1 MPWKFLPRPPDGRSV
16 PATPPSGAAP
26 TGDAI
31 SPAGR
36 PETVFLAREPVF
48 DGTERVVGYELRV
61 RPGGMLPPAPPRGPD
76 EEINL
81 LVDTLNRFGVEQ
93 ALGDRLGFLRLGLPA
108 LLSDLVELIPP
119 QRFVLEYTL
128 PEKADD
134 ALLSRLTTLRG
145 RGFQLGRRCP
155 GEGPGLLEARKTASL
170 VVYDLALTP
179 LPDILRIDRLVRPQK
194 LQRLVRNVNSRADFE
209 ACRAVGFDFYQ
220 GRLLAP
226 AQTLAV
232 NRLDPSRAR
241 VMEIFNLVIGQA
253 DVAEIENAF
262 KHDVALCYSLLCY
275 INSAGIGLQYK
286 VSSIRD
292 AVMLLGYDFLWRWL
306 SLLIFAGVDLTA
318 AQRLLLNTAV
328 IRGRLAELL
337 GQARLSSRDGNYLF
351 ITGMFSLLDTL
362 LGLPLSE
369 LAARLHLPEEVTQ
382 ALVYRQGRYA
392 PYLELALAFENDD
405 GQRAAQLCA
414 ALQLDMSE
422 ASRAHLAAIEWAG
435 VLAK

>member
-1 MPWKFLPRPPDGRSV
+1 MPWTFPPRPPERPG
-16 PATPPSGAAP
+16 TAAP
-26 TGDAI
+26 PQSDPSAGDATG
-31 SPAGR
+31 SGR
-36 PETVFLAREPVF
+36 EQPRTVFLAREPVF
-48 DGTERVVGYELRV
+48 DATERVVGYELLV
-61 RPGGMLPPAPPRGPD
+61 RPGGMVPPAPPRDPD
-76 EEINL
+76 EEISL
-81 LVDTLNRFGVEQ
+81 LVDTLTRFGVEQ
-93 ALGDRLGFLRLGLPA
+93 ALGDKMGFLRLGLPA
-108 LLSDLVELIPP
+108 LFSDLVELIPR

-128 PEKADD
+128 PEALDD
-134 ALLSRLTTLRG
+134 ALLSRLATLHG
-145 RGFQLGRRCP
+145 RGFQLGRRWM
-155 GEGPGLLEARKTASL
+155 GNEPGLLEARKTASL

-179 LPDILRIDRLVRPQK
+179 LQEIARIDRLARPQH
-194 LQRLVRNVNSRADFE
+194 LQRLVRNVNSRTDFE
-209 ACRAVGFDFYQ
+209 ACRAFGFEFYQ

-253 DVAEIENAF
+253 DVARIENAF

-337 GQARLSSRDGNYLF
+337 GQSRLSSRDGNYLF

-362 LGLPLSE
+362 LGMPLSE
-369 LAARLHLPEEVTQ
+369 VAARLHLPEEVTQ
-382 ALVYRQGRYA
+382 ALVHRQGRYA

-414 ALQLDMSE
+414 ALQLDMNE